1 MTAAARRG
9 TTTVADKVVRK
20 IAEQAAGET
29 LPGPAAGRAS
39 GSASVHGRRASVALR
54 LPLPYP
60 APLSDTA
67 RRVQSHVTDRTRELT
82 GLGVAPARL
91 TVTRLT
97 VPSQSAAPGVRD
109 MGAAT
114 GPGTTNGSAGVVG
127 AVAGSGTV
135 PASAPLGASPARG
148 ASAVSDAEP
157 TTADQPTAEVPA
169 DEGPA
174 DEGPADE
181 SPTAGR
187 SAAGRRAPRRWWS
200 ARRAPVAALILPAAA
215 GCAAVTADVVRVHVA
230 HRPAAAWRT
239 RTVEWLS
246 AHGPGE
252 VPVDVGSAVVAVL
265 GLWMLVLALTPGS
278 RHRFTLAAATPVRNA
293 AVDRATVAALL
304 RDTVGDVDGVAAVR
318 VRVGRRR
325 ATVRAALAFG
335 DREQV
340 REQAAAAAHT
350 VLADCLLRRTPR
362 LRVRLIPEPTWQD
375 PDSAPP
381 PSPYPPG
388 AAPSGPAP
396 SSDPTPSSSDPT
408 PSSSDPTPSP
418 SDPTPSP
425 EPADGTGIMDATDTG
440 PTPAGGE
447 R

>member
-20 IAEQAAGET
+20 IAERAAGEA

-97 VPSQSAAPGVRD
+97 VPSEPAAPGVSD
-109 MGAAT
+109 PAPT
-114 GPGTTNGSAGVVG
+114 S
-127 AVAGSGTV
+127 GSGTASGSAATAGPATTPGPPADEV
-135 PASAPLGASPARG
+135 PTG
-148 ASAVSDAEP
+148 
-157 TTADQPTAEVPA
+157 EVPA
-169 DEGPA
+169 DELTTGGPSA
-174 DEGPADE
+174 GEVPACGP
-181 SPTAGR
+181 
-187 SAAGRRAPRRWWS
+187 SAAARRAPRRWWS
-200 ARRAPVAALILPAAA
+200 ARRAPAAVLALSAAA

-246 AHGPGE
+246 VHGPDE
-252 VPVDVGSAVVAVL
+252 MPVVVGSAVVAVL
-265 GLWMLVLALTPGS
+265 GLWMLVLALTPGR
-278 RHRFTLAAATPVRNA
+278 RHRFTLAAATPVGNV
-293 AVDRATVAALL
+293 AVDRSTVAALL
-304 RDTVGDVDGVAAVR
+304 RDTVGDFEGVAAVR
-318 VRVGRRR
+318 VRVGRHR
-325 ATVRAALAFG
+325 ATVRASLAFG
-335 DREQV
+335 DREQA
-340 REQAAAAAHT
+340 REQAASAAHA

-362 LRVRLIPEPTWQD
+362 LRVRLTPEPTWQP

-381 PSPYPPG
+381 PSSYVPSAAAPPG
-388 AAPSGPAP
+388 PDSGPGPGPGPATPSDPTTPAAPAP
-396 SSDPTPSSSDPT
+396 SSEPS
-408 PSSSDPTPSP
+408 
-418 SDPTPSP
+418 
-425 EPADGTGIMDATDTG
+425 DGTGIMDATGTSTGTDTDTDSSTA
-440 PTPAGGE
+440 PPGGE

>member
-20 IAEQAAGET
+20 IAERAAGEA

-67 RRVQSHVTDRTRELT
+67 RRVQRHVTDRTRELT

-97 VPSQSAAPGVRD
+97 VPSEPV
-109 MGAAT
+109 
-114 GPGTTNGSAGVVG
+114 GSAGPSGSVGRVEPAARVGPVDATTPAAPAVQGTAAAAGVGSG
-127 AVAGSGTV
+127 AVPVSAALGVSR
-135 PASAPLGASPARG
+135 ARSAPAVPETASSTA
-148 ASAVSDAEP
+148 ASSTAAPSTAASS
-157 TTADQPTAEVPA
+157 TTASSTAKPSA
-169 DEGPA
+169 AGP
-174 DEGPADE
+174 
-181 SPTAGR
+181 

-200 ARRAPVAALILPAAA
+200 ARRAPAAVLILLAAV
-215 GCAAVTADVVRVHVA
+215 GCAAVTADVVRVHAA
-230 HRPAAAWRT
+230 HRPAADWRT
-239 RTVEWLS
+239 RAVEWLS

-252 VPVDVGSAVVAVL
+252 LPVVVGSAAVAVL
-265 GLWMLVLALTPGS
+265 GCWMVVLALTPGR
-278 RHRFTLAAATPVRNA
+278 RHQVTLAAATPARNV
-293 AVDRATVAALL
+293 AVDRTTVAALL

-335 DREQV
+335 DHEQA
-340 REQAAAAAHT
+340 RAQAAAAAHAA
-350 VLADCLLRRTPR
+350 LADCLLRRLPR
-362 LRVRLIPEPTWQD
+362 LRVRLTPEPTWQP

-381 PSPYPPG
+381 ASPSAPA
-388 AAPSGPAP
+388 AAPS
-396 SSDPTPSSSDPT
+396 
-408 PSSSDPTPSP
+408 
-418 SDPTPSP
+418 
-425 EPADGTGIMDATDTG
+425 
-440 PTPAGGE
+440 
-447 R
+447 

>member
-20 IAEQAAGET
+20 IAEQAAGEA

-67 RRVQSHVTDRTRELT
+67 RRVQRHVTDRTGELT

-97 VPSQSAAPGVRD
+97 VPSQPAAPGVS
-109 MGAAT
+109 GPAPTSGSGTAIGSAAT
-114 GPGTTNGSAGVVG
+114 
-127 AVAGSGTV
+127 AGSGTTPGP
-135 PASAPLGASPARG
+135 PAG
-148 ASAVSDAEP
+148 
-157 TTADQPTAEVPA
+157 EVPA
-169 DEGPA
+169 DEMPTCEVPASGP
-174 DEGPADE
+174 
-181 SPTAGR
+181 
-187 SAAGRRAPRRWWS
+187 SAAARRAPRRWWS
-200 ARRAPVAALILPAAA
+200 ARRAPAAVLTLSAAA

-246 AHGPGE
+246 VHGPGE
-252 VPVDVGSAVVAVL
+252 VPVVVGSAVVAVL
-265 GLWMLVLALTPGS
+265 GLWMLVLALTPGR
-278 RHRFTLAAATPVRNA
+278 RHRFTLAAATPVRNV
-293 AVDRATVAALL
+293 AVDRSTVAALL
-304 RDTVGDVDGVAAVR
+304 RDTVGDVEGVAAVR
-318 VRVGRRR
+318 VRVGRHR

-335 DREQV
+335 DRGQAH
-340 REQAAAAAHT
+340 EQAASAAHA

-362 LRVRLIPEPTWQD
+362 LRVRLTPEPTWQP

-381 PSPYPPG
+381 PSSYGPAAAPPG
-388 AAPSGPAP
+388 PGADSGPATPSDPTAPAAPAP
-396 SSDPTPSSSDPT
+396 SS
-408 PSSSDPTPSP
+408 
-418 SDPTPSP
+418 
-425 EPADGTGIMDATDTG
+425 EPADGTGIMDATGSSTGAESDTDNSTAS
-440 PTPAGGE
+440 PGGE

>member
-20 IAEQAAGET
+20 IAERAAGEA

-97 VPSQSAAPGVRD
+97 VPSEPAAPGVSD
-109 MGAAT
+109 PAPT
-114 GPGTTNGSAGVVG
+114 S
-127 AVAGSGTV
+127 GSGTASGSAATPGTATTPGP
-135 PASAPLGASPARG
+135 PADE
-148 ASAVSDAEP
+148 V
-157 TTADQPTAEVPA
+157 TTGEVPA
-169 DEGPA
+169 DELTTGEVPAGEVATRGP
-174 DEGPADE
+174 
-181 SPTAGR
+181 
-187 SAAGRRAPRRWWS
+187 SAAARRAPRRSWS
-200 ARRAPVAALILPAAA
+200 ARRAPAAVLALSAAA

-246 AHGPGE
+246 VHGPDE
-252 VPVDVGSAVVAVL
+252 MPVVVGSAVVAVL
-265 GLWMLVLALTPGS
+265 GLWMLVLALTPGR
-278 RHRFTLAAATPVRNA
+278 RHRFTLAAATPVGNV
-293 AVDRATVAALL
+293 AVDRSTVAALL
-304 RDTVGDVDGVAAVR
+304 RDTVGDVEGVAAVR
-318 VRVGRRR
+318 VRVGRHR
-325 ATVRAALAFG
+325 ATVRASLAFG
-335 DREQV
+335 DREQA
-340 REQAAAAAHT
+340 REQAASAAHA

-362 LRVRLIPEPTWQD
+362 LRVRLTPEPTWQP

-381 PSPYPPG
+381 PSSYVPSAAAPPG
-388 AAPSGPAP
+388 PDSRPGPATASDPTTPAAPAP
-396 SSDPTPSSSDPT
+396 SSEPS
-408 PSSSDPTPSP
+408 
-418 SDPTPSP
+418 
-425 EPADGTGIMDATDTG
+425 DGTGIMDATGTSTGTDTDSSTA
-440 PTPAGGE
+440 PPGGE